1 MIYIKDNRVPKIA
14 LCRGLTFPEIPP
26 ELSGLTVIEQRLVSP
41 RHEFMNIRS
50 LGRERQHGLHGMVVN
65 VPIDID
71 KTVNQLPRTFLQSQ
85 TIQLQLFRKLSF
97 SKPYL
102 YETIRPN
109 VVLEAARYLSN
120 TELFKLEKVVV
131 SENWTNSV
139 SGTGSDNV
147 NFFVNPNDEPSDA
160 IIDIERQNS
169 ETVPGIEDL
178 FENLDELMKELDEWD
193 ETKDD
198 LPINP
203 GSLDT
208 LLLSSENLLMKL
220 APGEGRKPLYFSQ
233 DKFIEELAFPCVFA
247 GLSRDLPEDQSILKK
262 SKSDILR
269 LVKLNHY
276 SCKLYCIS
284 LVKY

>member
-1 MIYIKDNRVPKIA
+1 M
-14 LCRGLTFPEIPP
+14 
-26 ELSGLTVIEQRLVSP
+26 
-41 RHEFMNIRS
+41 
-50 LGRERQHGLHGMVVN
+50 
-65 VPIDID
+65 
-71 KTVNQLPRTFLQSQ
+71 
-85 TIQLQLFRKLSF
+85 
-97 SKPYL
+97 
-102 YETIRPN
+102 
-109 VVLEAARYLSN
+109 
-120 TELFKLEKVVV
+120 
-131 SENWTNSV
+131 TNSV

-147 NFFVNPNDEPSDA
+147 NFIVNPNDEPSDA

-233 DKFIEELAFPCVFA
+233 DKFIEELAYSCVFA
-247 GLSRDLPEDQSILKK
+247 GLSRDLPEDLSILKK

>member
-1 MIYIKDNRVPKIA
+1 M
-14 LCRGLTFPEIPP
+14 CHGLTFPEIPA

-131 SENWTNSV
+131 SEDWVNTV
-139 SGTGSDNV
+139 SRTGTVNV
-147 NFFVNPNDEPSDA
+147 NFIVNPNDKPCDA
-160 IIDIERQNS
+160 IIDQEEQDFV
-169 ETVPGIEDL
+169 TVPGIEDL
-178 FENLDELMKELDEWD
+178 FENLEELLKEIDDWD

-208 LLLSSENLLMKL
+208 LLLSNENLLMKL
-220 APGEGRKPLYFSQ
+220 APGEGRKPLYLSQ
-233 DKFIEELAFPCVFA
+233 DKFVEELAYPCVFA
-247 GLSRDLPEDQSILKK
+247 GLNRDLPEGLSILKK

-269 LVKLNHY
+269 LVIFNNLFSTSCNFSKNRLIRTLFMSHSKL
-276 SCKLYCIS
+276 L
-284 LVKY
+284 